1 MYEPEPPLTAG
12 VSSTLWE
19 ESIVAVDGEIVI
31 VGAALTVIDIEI
43 GERA

>member
-12 VSSTLWE
+12 VSTTLWE
-19 ESIVAVDGEIVI
+19 ESIVAVEGEMVT
-31 VGAALTVIDIEI
+31 VGAALTVIEIGI